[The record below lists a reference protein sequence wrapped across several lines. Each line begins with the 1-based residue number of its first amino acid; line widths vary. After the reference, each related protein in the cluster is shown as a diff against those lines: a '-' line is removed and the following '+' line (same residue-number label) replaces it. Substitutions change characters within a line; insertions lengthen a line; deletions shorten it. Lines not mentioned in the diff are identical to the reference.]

1 MAVGLVDNAI
11 YRDGVRVRTP
21 ATLEETYELV
31 RAENGMAWIGL
42 YRPTEAELQSVA
54 QEFGLHHLAVEDA
67 LKGHQ
72 RAKLERYGDTLFAVL
87 RPARY
92 IDSEERVDFGEV
104 HVFVGKDFVISVRHA
119 ESPDLARVRRRLE
132 ADPDL
137 LALGPQAVLY
147 GILDEVV
154 DEYEPVIAGLEND
167 LDEIESQLF
176 DGGDDQVL
184 ARRIYDLSGEVI
196 EFQRAIQPLPE
207 KLESLIRGA
216 EKYHLDIELQR
227 HLRDVKDHAM
237 RDVERVDSFRALIDN
252 ALQVQ
257 STLVTREMTRAS
269 LTQNEQMKKV
279 TSWAAILF
287 APSLIGTIYGMNFKF
302 MPELDW
308 PWGYPFALA
317 LMVAFAVVLY
327 IVFKRKKWL

>member
-1 MAVGLVDNAI
+1 MALIDNAV

-21 ATLEETYELV
+21 ATLEETYEV
-31 RAENGMAWIGL
+31 VKAEHGMAWIGL

-54 QEFGLHHLAVEDA
+54 AEFGLHHLAVEDA

-104 HVFVGKDFVISVRHA
+104 HVFVGKDFVVSVRHA
-119 ESPDLARVRRRLE
+119 ESPDLGRVRRRLE
-132 ADPDL
+132 ADPAL
-137 LALGPQAVLY
+137 LRLGPQAVLY
-147 GILDEVV
+147 AIFDEVV
-154 DEYEPVIAGLEND
+154 DEYDPVIAGLEND
-167 LDEIESQLF
+167 LDEIEDQLF
-176 DGGDDQVL
+176 SGADDDRL
-184 ARRIYDLSGEVI
+184 TRRIYDLSSEI
-196 EFQRAIQPLPE
+196 IDFQRAIQPLPD
-207 KLESLIRGA
+207 KLEALIRGA
-216 EKYHLDIELQR
+216 EKYELDIELQR
-227 HLRDVKDHAM
+227 HLRDVKDHAV
-237 RDVERVDSFRALIDN
+237 RGVERVDSFRALVDN

-287 APSLIGTIYGMNFKF
+287 APSLVGTVYGMNFKY

-308 PWGYPFALA
+308 VWGYPFAIG

-327 IVFKRKKWL
+327 IVFKSKHWL